1 MRENGY
7 NMGRDNGNRS
17 NAPRRGGNSLWAGI
31 LAGTIIGVCLA
42 AGVAWYLM
50 KSPSPFTKK
59 EQPAL
64 MKPQPDTAKP
74 AVPAATD
81 KSAATTSD
89 GKPRFEFYNVLT
101 NKQNANVT
109 TPTKPAET
117 SKPVENPKAANNK
130 AVPAYEPQ
138 ILQAGSF
145 SNVSDAEKLK
155 AKLALL
161 GVEANIQTATIP
173 DKGVWYRVRLGPYK
187 SADDMNRASSFLK
200 QNGVDSTP
208 MHTQ

>member
-1 MRENGY
+1 MRENRY

-17 NAPRRGGNSLWAGI
+17 GGPRKGGNSLWAGI
-31 LAGTIIGVCLA
+31 LAGTIIGVGLA

-64 MKPQPDTAKP
+64 AKPQTDTGKP

-81 KSAATTSD
+81 T

-101 NKQNANVT
+101 NKQNSNVT
-109 TPTKPAET
+109 APARPAEKVKPAE
-117 SKPVENPKAANNK
+117 NPKSANNK
-130 AVPAYEPQ
+130 PVPAYEPQ

-145 SNVSDAEKLK
+145 SNVGEAEKLK
-155 AKLALL
+155 ARLALL

-187 SADDMNRASSFLK
+187 SADDINRASSYLK

-208 MHTQ
+208 MRAQ

>member
-1 MRENGY
+1 
-7 NMGRDNGNRS
+7 MGRDNGNRS
-17 NAPRRGGNSLWAGI
+17 GGPRKGGNFLWAGV
-31 LAGTIIGVCLA
+31 LAGTIIGIGLA

-50 KSPSPFTKK
+50 KSPSPFVKR

-64 MKPQPDTAKP
+64 AKPQPDTAKP

-81 KSAATTSD
+81 KSPATTSD

-101 NKQNANVT
+101 NKQNGRRHWPGPPNKV
-109 TPTKPAET
+109 KPAE
-117 SKPVENPKAANNK
+117 NPKSANNK
-130 AVPAYEPQ
+130 AVPAFEPQ

-145 SNVSDAEKLK
+145 SNVGDAEKLK

-187 SADDMNRASSFLK
+187 SADDINRASSFLK

-208 MHTQ
+208 MRAQ

>member
-1 MRENGY
+1 
-7 NMGRDNGNRS
+7 MGRDNGNRS
-17 NAPRRGGNSLWAGI
+17 GGPRKGGNFLWAGV
-31 LAGTIIGVCLA
+31 LAGTIIGVGLA

-50 KSPSPFTKK
+50 KSPSPFVKR
-59 EQPAL
+59 EQPASA
-64 MKPQPDTAKP
+64 KPQPDTAKP
-74 AVPAATD
+74 AIPAAAD
-81 KSAATTSD
+81 KSPATTSD

-101 NKQNANVT
+101 NKQNGDATARSSRKGRAGRKRQDSNN
-109 TPTKPAET
+109 KI
-117 SKPVENPKAANNK
+117 ANNK
-130 AVPAYEPQ
+130 SVPAYEPQ

-145 SNVSDAEKLK
+145 SNVDDAENLK

-187 SADDMNRASSFLK
+187 TADDIDRASSYLK

-208 MHTQ
+208 MRAQ